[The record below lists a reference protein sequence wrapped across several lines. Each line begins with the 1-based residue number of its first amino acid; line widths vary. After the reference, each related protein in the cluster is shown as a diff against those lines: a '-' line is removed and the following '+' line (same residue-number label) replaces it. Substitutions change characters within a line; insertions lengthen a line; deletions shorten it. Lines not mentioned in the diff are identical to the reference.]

1 MKTRAVTPPTVGNF
15 VMRNGVYI
23 LCIALLIIP
32 GFFSSSYLASAS
44 LTTLSK
50 NVAVWGL
57 MAVGVSFVMLLGCND
72 LSIGMNVSMLTVFTV
87 LLANKY
93 NIIVVI
99 PIVLVCGILAGC
111 FNGVIVGK
119 FGMNPFIATLGTQMV
134 FKGIGLIASGGSP
147 VFSFNKT
154 LSKAYDKV
162 VLDIGFIRIT
172 LPFFI
177 MIVTLMVA
185 SLVLKYTRL
194 GQNIYVVGGNKEA
207 AALSGISTVKTTII
221 CYAISGFCAGITAIF
236 VTALNSSGNGAVGER
251 YSLQTVAACVLGG
264 ITMTGGRGNALRAVL
279 GVCAM
284 QLIQKVLYQADSSIA
299 NLQIGIIGLILVIF
313 LLIDHFTTVKK
324 K

>member
-1 MKTRAVTPPTVGNF
+1 MKTRVMTLDGVGNYI
-15 VMRNGVYI
+15 MRNGVYI

-32 GFFSSSYLASAS
+32 GFFSSSYLSNAS

-50 NVAVWGL
+50 NVAIWGL
-57 MAVGVSFVMLLGCND
+57 MAIGVSFVMLLGCND

-93 NIIVVI
+93 SIIIVI

-111 FNGVIVGK
+111 FNGIVVGK
-119 FGMNPFIATLGTQMV
+119 LGMNPFIATLGTQMV
-134 FKGIGLIASGGSP
+134 FKGVGLIASGGSP
-147 VFSFNKT
+147 VFSFNET
-154 LSKAYDKV
+154 LAKVYDMV
-162 VLDIGFIRIT
+162 VLELGFIKIT

-177 MIVTLMVA
+177 MIITLVIA
-185 SLVLKYTRL
+185 CLVLKYTRL

-221 CYAISGFCAGITAIF
+221 CYAISGFCAGITALF

-264 ITMTGGRGNALRAVL
+264 IAMTGGRGNALRAVL

-324 K
+324 R